1 MATVETHTET
11 SQILIRQAEAELQDG
26 DRLQASEKGWGAAAH
41 ALKAVAER
49 RGWRHNSH
57 GLLIGVADT
66 LAGETGEPE
75 IRRLFDVAAALHA
88 NFYETWM
95 SDEGVAVRLEDVK
108 ELLGLLRPLQVR
120 G

>member
-41 ALKAVAER
+41 ALKAVAEQ
-49 RGWRHNSH
+49 RGWQHNNH
-57 GLLIGVADT
+57 ALLIRIART
-66 LAGETGEPE
+66 LATEAGQPE
-75 IRRLFDVAAALHA
+75 IRRLFDVAAALHS

-95 SDEGVAVRLEDVK
+95 NDEDVAERLEDVK

>member
-41 ALKAVAER
+41 ALKAVAEQ

-66 LAGETGEPE
+66 LAGETG
-75 IRRLFDVAAALHA
+75 AAQKSAGCS
-88 NFYETWM
+88 TWQPHCTQI
-95 SDEGVAVRLEDVK
+95 ST
-108 ELLGLLRPLQVR
+108 RP

>member
-11 SQILIRQAEAELQDG
+11 SQVLIRQAEEELRNG
-26 DRLQASEKGWGAAAH
+26 DRLQASEKGWGSAAH
-41 ALKAVAER
+41 ALKAVAEQ
-49 RGWRHNSH
+49 RGWRHSSH
-57 GLLIGVADT
+57 ALLIAVART
-66 LAGETGEPE
+66 LAAESGGPE

-95 SDEGVAVRLEDVK
+95 SQEDVAERLEDVK